1 MISLLEIAQ
10 SINEDPRGV
19 DNIDRSKGAEKKD
32 QDADRVGRDDGET
45 WMAPNGDYGGKYKG
59 EIEYFDDEDSA
70 KVYAKSGSTDSKGG
84 EEKPEEPKGN
94 IGKGDFDRDFDD
106 KDDKKPSD
114 EPKGEPSG
122 DGQKQLSPDEID
134 KKLKGLSNQFYHIH
148 HSGMDPQ
155 TKQRYIDDLE
165 KQRADLE
172 KLKDEPSG
180 EKPKDEPEGKL
191 TSKGKKIQ
199 KSKEEFDDIID
210 DGAEPDDIG
219 TWIEDNRYSLS
230 GDGNPTKTMR
240 AFSKLE
246 DAFMDAEEDDD
257 WDEYNDQLEDL
268 KNSISKRL
276 DTMVDLHREKPESDE
291 PKGDKPKEKPQQT
304 AADSREARNRV
315 IKRIGRQA
323 FDKLSYGEMQAE
335 YEKELKA
342 MGKRESIKVIN
353 GKKYKAVKEDR
364 ADGKKLVGYAFAGKV
379 YKKKSDAPVSDPR
392 PVYESKESNPRV
404 LKEIYDRTFRSLK

>member
-199 KSKEEFDDIID
+199 KSKEEFDDIVD
-210 DGAEPDDIG
+210 DEYGTVEPDDIG

-246 DAFMDAEEDDD
+246 DAFMDAEEEDD
-257 WDEYNDQLEDL
+257 WDAYEEQLEDL

-342 MGKRESIKVIN
+342 MGKKESITIN
-353 GKKYKAVKEDR
+353 GQKYREVK
-364 ADGKKLVGYAFAGKV
+364 
-379 YKKKSDAPVSDPR
+379 
-392 PVYESKESNPRV
+392 ESKENPR
-404 LKEIYDRTFRSLK
+404 LFKENYDRIFRSLK